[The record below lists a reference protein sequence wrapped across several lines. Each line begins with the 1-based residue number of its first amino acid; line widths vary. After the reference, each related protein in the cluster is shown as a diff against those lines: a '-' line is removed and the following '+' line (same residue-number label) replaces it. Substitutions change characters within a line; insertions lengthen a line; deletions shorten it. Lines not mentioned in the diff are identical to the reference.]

1 MERIVIVMEGG
12 VIQDIVNIP
21 PGVEIEVRDFDIE
34 GTIEE
39 ELEETPDGEQY
50 VQSLW
55 GEC

>member
-34 GTIEE
+34 ATIAE